1 MPASQWILVNCNTL
15 FIWKFH
21 TMGYIHHIYTCVCVC
36 VCAYIYIYYFL
47 YKKFRISFII
57 GKLFSLLLS
66 EVKEGKGESLLIG
79 YVQESNS
86 LLYRMPQSNF
96 NLPNV
101 VINWKLEQK
110 RSGKRTITSKLSSI
124 GADSLTQEMTLEA
137 CPQQSVARMQIA
149 FPCYNHAWSRKKS
162 SLQLVKIWGWIFF

>member
-1 MPASQWILVNCNTL
+1 LKIPYDGI
-15 FIWKFH
+15 H
-21 TMGYIHHIYTCVCVC
+21 T
-36 VCAYIYIYYFL
+36 YIYIYVRVYI
-47 YKKFRISFII
+47 YIYITFRIKSFV
-57 GKLFSLLLS
+57 SLLSLENS
-66 EVKEGKGESLLIG
+66 FHFCWVKQRKKKRESLLIG

-162 SLQLVKIWGWIFF
+162 SLQLVKLWSWFFF

>member
-1 MPASQWILVNCNTL
+1 
-15 FIWKFH
+15 
-21 TMGYIHHIYTCVCVC
+21 MGYIHHIYTCVCVC

-101 VINWKLEQK
+101 VIN
-110 RSGKRTITSKLSSI
+110 
-124 GADSLTQEMTLEA
+124 
-137 CPQQSVARMQIA
+137 
-149 FPCYNHAWSRKKS
+149 
-162 SLQLVKIWGWIFF
+162 

>member
-1 MPASQWILVNCNTL
+1 MPASQWILVNCITM
-15 FIWKFH
+15 FIWKYH
-21 TMGYIHHIYTCVCVC
+21 TTGYIH
-36 VCAYIYIYYFL
+36 VCAYYFP

-66 EVKEGKGESLLIG
+66 EVKEEKGESLLIG

-149 FPCYNHAWSRKKS
+149 FSCYNHAWSRKKS
-162 SLQLVKIWGWIFF
+162 SLPLVKLWSWSFL

>member
-1 MPASQWILVNCNTL
+1 
-15 FIWKFH
+15 
-21 TMGYIHHIYTCVCVC
+21 MGYIRTYIYIYMYVCVCVC
-36 VCAYIYIYYFL
+36 VYYFP

-57 GKLFSLLLS
+57 GELFSLLLS
-66 EVKEGKGESLLIG
+66 EVKEEKRESLLIG

-162 SLQLVKIWGWIFF
+162 SLPLVKLWSWFFF